1 MSQIDRDRALANWA
15 HHVGKSRPITRAE
28 MEARVARF
36 RDIPSSPRAFADT
49 AIPGHRRTLM
59 SVIGRGVTENPDFL
73 PAIPHAENF
82 HIDYIE
88 AERGNGAALH
98 SHDTEEVFVVITG
111 RWAVRWGDEGEEEV
125 VLEEGDV
132 ISVPPGVMRSF
143 ENLAEGRHRL
153 LSVLGGHDPGR
164 VKWAETVAA
173 AGRAAGVGFDD
184 RGNAVHLGPG

>member
-1 MSQIDRDRALANWA
+1 MSQIDRDRALANWS

-111 RWAVRWGDEGEEEV
+111 RWAVRWGDRGEEEV

-164 VKWAETVAA
+164 VKWAETVAE
-173 AGRAAGVGFDD
+173 AGRKAGVGFDD
-184 RGNAVHLGPG
+184 GGNAVHLGPG

>member
-1 MSQIDRDRALANWA
+1 MTEITRDRAMANWER
-15 HHVGKSRPITRAE
+15 HVGTSRPITRQE
-28 MEARVARF
+28 MEGRVARF
-36 RDIPSSPRAFADT
+36 RAIPSTPRAFADT
-49 AIPGHRRTLM
+49 AIPGHTRTLM

-82 HIDYIE
+82 HVDYIE

-98 SHDTEEVFVVITG
+98 AHETEEVFIAITG
-111 RWAVRWGDEGEEEV
+111 RWAVRWGENGEEEI

-153 LSVLGGHDPGR
+153 LAIVGGRDPGR
-164 VKWAETVAA
+164 VTWARSVAE
-173 AGRAAGVGFDD
+173 AGKRAGVGFDD
-184 RGNAVHLGPG
+184 GGNAVHLGAG